1 MAVSALKFIGLAVGA
16 VALGVLSASFAF
28 SQLGAKVGGLS
39 GVGSNDWAAMYFE
52 RQETEDVIPA
62 RIRHMIGRN

>member
-28 SQLGAKVGGLS
+28 SQLGSKVEGLT
-39 GVGSNDWAAMYFE
+39 GEGSNAWATMNFD
-52 RQETEDVIPA
+52 RQTTKDVMPA
-62 RIRHMIGRN
+62 RIRHIIGRY

>member
-28 SQLGAKVGGLS
+28 SQLGSKVDGLS
-39 GVGSNDWAAMYFE
+39 GVGSNDWTAISFD
-52 RQETEDVIPA
+52 RQATKDVIPA
-62 RIRHMIGRN
+62 RIRHIIGRY